1 MQIVGFSHAVDF
13 QVVCGQDHTMFLTE
27 DGEVYSCGL
36 GADGQTGN
44 DTYNLISKPLIKCVM
59 VVKLVTL

>member
-1 MQIVGFSHAVDF
+1 MYNKEFETRILQI
-13 QVVCGQDHTMFLTE
+13 VCGQDHTMFLTE

-44 DTYNLISKPLIKCVM
+44 TASDK
-59 VVKLVTL
+59 